1 MQFIILRLI
10 SELAFHEDGF
20 DLEVAVQDHDIRQ
33 ISRSESADLFKALYA
48 VITRGGKP
56 TEPEFARR
64 LAPTRIVYE
73 IRTKSSELIARLQ
86 SGPAKLSELYSAC
99 RSRSEI
105 VATFMSILEL
115 CSMGSVELSGDES
128 DYTLSFTGGNVNEI
142 LDRIV
147 E

>member
-1 MQFIILRLI
+1 M
-10 SELAFHEDGF
+10 
-20 DLEVAVQDHDIRQ
+20 
-33 ISRSESADLFKALYA
+33 
-48 VITRGGKP
+48 ITRGGKP
-56 TEPEFARR
+56 AEPEFVHRI
-64 LAPTRIVYE
+64 APTRIVYE